1 MIATS
6 TEDDS
11 FNLWVQ
17 LECNQNANIIKSPFI
32 CEELDQ
38 MEREGFGIF
47 DIDGNGYIFEI
58 QKNDERNIFSNDD
71 EALIFIK
78 KEAQK
83 GSILHMKIIE
93 FMKILN
99 PEKY

>member
-71 EALIFIK
+71 EALILLK
-78 KEAQK
+78 RSSKR
-83 GSILHMKIIE
+83 
-93 FMKILN
+93 
-99 PEKY
+99 KYSSYENY

>member
-1 MIATS
+1 MERGGKMTKSLASSNHFGWNNEPNLIKTS

-38 MEREGFGIF
+38 MERRFGIF
-47 DIDGNGYIFEI
+47 DIDGNGYIF
-58 QKNDERNIFSNDD
+58 
-71 EALIFIK
+71 
-78 KEAQK
+78 
-83 GSILHMKIIE
+83 
-93 FMKILN
+93 
-99 PEKY
+99 